1 MKKILFKIILFI
13 GIGFSLGEIIFGKKI
28 ETIKQLANKEA
39 YYFLQEGIYNNKKL
53 LKENCKYL
61 NDKIIEKR
69 NGKYYVFIAIT
80 KDQAILNKL
89 KDIYEKAGINTI
101 IIQKNISSNSFSENL
116 DQLDYLIKNTKDDE
130 QILLIEKVILANY
143 EEMIKKE

>member
-28 ETIKQLANKEA
+28 ETIKQLANKET

-69 NGKYYVFIAIT
+69 NDKYYVFIAIT
-80 KDQAILNKL
+80 KDPAILNKL

-116 DQLDYLIKNTKDDE
+116 DQLDYLIKNTEDNE

>member
-13 GIGFSLGEIIFGKKI
+13 GIGFSLGEIMFGKKI
-28 ETIKQLANKEA
+28 EEIKKLANKET

-61 NDKIIEKR
+61 NDKIIEKH
-69 NGKYYVFIAIT
+69 NDKYYVFLAIT
-80 KDQAILNKL
+80 KDLSILEKL

-116 DQLDYLIKNTKDDE
+116 NQLDYLIKNTKDDE

>member
-28 ETIKQLANKEA
+28 ETIKQLANKET

>member
-28 ETIKQLANKEA
+28 ETIMQLANKET

>member
-28 ETIKQLANKEA
+28 ETIKQLANKET

-69 NGKYYVFIAIT
+69 NDKYYVFIAIT

-116 DQLDYLIKNTKDDE
+116 DQLDYLIKNTKDNE

>member
-1 MKKILFKIILFI
+1 MKKVLFKIMFFI
-13 GIGFSLGEIIFGKKI
+13 GIGFLLGEIVFGKKI
-28 ETIKQLANKEA
+28 ETIKQLANKDT

-61 NDKIIEKR
+61 NDLIIEKH
-69 NGKYYVFIAIT
+69 NNKYYVFIAIT
-80 KDQAILNKL
+80 KDLSILK
-89 KDIYEKAGINTI
+89 KIKEIYEKAGINTI
-101 IIQKNISSNSFSENL
+101 IIQKNISSDSFSENL
-116 DQLDYLIKNTKDDE
+116 NQLDYLIKNTKDDE

>member
-28 ETIKQLANKEA
+28 ETIKQLANKET

-69 NGKYYVFIAIT
+69 NDKYYVFIAIT
-80 KDQAILNKL
+80 KDPAILNKL
-89 KDIYEKAGINTI
+89 KDIYEKAGIKTI

>member
-28 ETIKQLANKEA
+28 ETIKQLANKET

-69 NGKYYVFIAIT
+69 NDKYYVFIAIT
-80 KDQAILNKL
+80 KDPAILNKL
-89 KDIYEKAGINTI
+89 KDIYEKAGIKTI
-101 IIQKNISSNSFSENL
+101 IIQKNISSNSFSENI
-116 DQLDYLIKNTKDDE
+116 DQLDYLIKNTKDNE

>member
-1 MKKILFKIILFI
+1 MKKIIFKIILFI

-28 ETIKQLANKEA
+28 ETIKQLANKET

-61 NDKIIEKR
+61 NDKIIEKH
-69 NGKYYVFIAIT
+69 NDKYYVFLAIT
-80 KDQAILNKL
+80 KDLSILNKL
-89 KDIYEKAGINTI
+89 KDIYEKAGIKTI
-101 IIQKNISSNSFSENL
+101 ITQKNISSNSFSENL
-116 DQLDYLIKNTKDDE
+116 NQLDYLIKNTKDDE

>member
-28 ETIKQLANKEA
+28 ETIKQLANKET

-69 NGKYYVFIAIT
+69 NDKYYVFIAIT
-80 KDQAILNKL
+80 KDPSILNKL
-89 KDIYEKAGINTI
+89 KDIYEKAGIKTI

-116 DQLDYLIKNTKDDE
+116 DQLDYLIKNTKDNE

>member
-28 ETIKQLANKEA
+28 ETIKQLANKET

-69 NGKYYVFIAIT
+69 NDKYYVFIAIT
-80 KDQAILNKL
+80 KDPAILNKL
-89 KDIYEKAGINTI
+89 KDIYEKAGIKTI

-116 DQLDYLIKNTKDDE
+116 DQLDYLIKNTKDNE

-143 EEMIKKE
+143 EEMIQKE

>member
-28 ETIKQLANKEA
+28 ETIKQLANKET

-53 LKENCKYL
+53 LKENCKFL

-69 NGKYYVFIAIT
+69 NDKYYVFIAIT
-80 KDQAILNKL
+80 KDPAILNKL

-116 DQLDYLIKNTKDDE
+116 DQLDYLIKNTEDNE

>member
-13 GIGFSLGEIIFGKKI
+13 GIGFSLGEIMFGKKI
-28 ETIKQLANKEA
+28 EEIKKIANKET

-53 LKENCKYL
+53 LKDNCKYL
-61 NDKIIEKR
+61 NDKIIEKH
-69 NGKYYVFIAIT
+69 NDKYYVFLAIT
-80 KDQAILNKL
+80 KDLSILEKL

-116 DQLDYLIKNTKDDE
+116 NQLDYLIKNTKDDE

>member
-28 ETIKQLANKEA
+28 EEIKQLANKET

-53 LKENCKYL
+53 LKDNCKYL
-61 NDKIIEKR
+61 NDKIIKKH
-69 NGKYYVFIAIT
+69 NDKYYVFLAIT
-80 KDQAILNKL
+80 KDLSILEKL

-116 DQLDYLIKNTKDDE
+116 NQLDYLIKNTKDDE

>member
-28 ETIKQLANKEA
+28 ETIKQLANKET

-69 NGKYYVFIAIT
+69 NDKYYVFIAIT
-80 KDQAILNKL
+80 KDPAILNKL
-89 KDIYEKAGINTI
+89 KDIYEKAGIKTI

-116 DQLDYLIKNTKDDE
+116 DQLDYLIRNTKDDE

>member
-1 MKKILFKIILFI
+1 MKKIIFKIILFI

-28 ETIKQLANKEA
+28 ETIKQLANKET

-61 NDKIIEKR
+61 NDKIIEKH
-69 NGKYYVFIAIT
+69 NDKYYVFLAIT
-80 KDQAILNKL
+80 KDLSILNKL
-89 KDIYEKAGINTI
+89 KDIYEKAGIKTI
-101 IIQKNISSNSFSENL
+101 ITQKNISSNSFSENL
-116 DQLDYLIKNTKDDE
+116 NQLDYLIKNTKDDE
-130 QILLIEKVILANY
+130 HILLIEKVILANY

>member
-1 MKKILFKIILFI
+1 MKKVLFKIIFFI
-13 GIGFSLGEIIFGKKI
+13 GIGFLLGEIVFGKKI
-28 ETIKQLANKEA
+28 ETIKQLDNKDT

-61 NDKIIEKR
+61 NDKIIEKH
-69 NGKYYVFIAIT
+69 NNKYYVFIAIT
-80 KDQAILNKL
+80 KDLSILK
-89 KDIYEKAGINTI
+89 KIKEIYEKAGINTI
-101 IIQKNISSNSFSENL
+101 IIQKNISSDSFSENL
-116 DQLDYLIKNTKDDE
+116 NQLDYLIKNTKDDE

>member
-28 ETIKQLANKEA
+28 ETIKQLANKET

-69 NGKYYVFIAIT
+69 NDKYYVFIAIT
-80 KDQAILNKL
+80 KDPAILNKL
-89 KDIYEKAGINTI
+89 KDIYEKAGIKTI

-116 DQLDYLIKNTKDDE
+116 DQLDYLIKNTKDNE

>member
-1 MKKILFKIILFI
+1 MKKIIFKIILFI

-28 ETIKQLANKEA
+28 ETIKQLANKET

-69 NGKYYVFIAIT
+69 NDKYYVFIAIT
-80 KDQAILNKL
+80 KDPAILNKL
-89 KDIYEKAGINTI
+89 KDIYEKAGIKTI